1 MKKIYFISALACL
14 LVLTGCTKNY
24 KTVDEYSNAMKI
36 VKDGNSSYTIE
47 AKQNIGNIELYYK
60 SYIKGDKWKTETS
73 MNGGRSYMFTT
84 QYDGVDLLTYSQGSP
99 YATINPAMDMIKDE
113 DSETKSMTINSQ
125 NPVYPLFNWKNGFYI
140 FSMMETETPV
150 FLNNKDNKNGFECR
164 LIKFSDEREA
174 CISDK
179 YGIAVYQ
186 KIIADDIKHPGQKQK
201 TTINLVKID
210 TSDIDDST
218 FELPSGVKKMDMDAM
233 LDNISKM
240 FKI

>member
-73 MNGGRSYMFTT
+73 MNGGSSYMSTT

-99 YATINPAMDMIKDE
+99 YAMINPAMDMIKDE

-125 NPVYPLFNWKNGFYI
+125 NPVYPLLNWKNGFNI
-140 FSMMETETPV
+140 FSMTKTETPV

-186 KIIADDIKHPGQKQK
+186 KIITDDIKHPGQKQE

-210 TSDIDDST
+210 TSNIDDST
-218 FELPSGVKKMDMDAM
+218 FELPSCVMKIDMDAM